1 MSWTS
6 SLYNVYSII
15 LEMINIKYVIDGVYL
30 VYFNKKKLGEF
41 VIQDDGFFGF
51 YTNEPSGY
59 WSSYALRLIADKLD
73 EVNKE
78 WNEQVKKD
86 IGNGK

>member
-1 MSWTS
+1 
-6 SLYNVYSII
+6 
-15 LEMINIKYVIDGVYL
+15 MINLEYVIDGVYL

-41 VIQDDGFFGF
+41 VVQDDGFFGF
-51 YTNEPSGY
+51 YTSEPSGY

-73 EVNKE
+73 ELNKE
-78 WNEQVKKD
+78 WDDQVKKD